1 MKQADSGKTIFI
13 ESEFYQL
20 YKNKQQ
26 VCGDVFLQHKVKD
39 QDRIISVLSDGL
51 GSGIKANVLAT
62 LTATMAINFISNSKE
77 IRSTAETIMR
87 TLPVCK
93 VRKISYSTFTIVDID
108 KNGLTKIIEYDTP
121 SFLLIRN
128 NHQVK
133 VENTKIELKYH
144 KNKEDVLNYS
154 EFTAQMG
161 DRIIFFSDGVSQS
174 GMGTRQM
181 PLGWGDDYIA
191 EYILNSIAKNND
203 ISARELARDIAVRA
217 NFNDG
222 YKAKDDITAGVIY
235 FRQPRKLM
243 LLTGPPFSPLKDAQ
257 ISKELDSFDG
267 KKVICG
273 GTTAKIVSRELN
285 RPVHVD
291 ISRMDENVPPCCTM
305 EGVDLVTEGTYTL
318 GKVMELL
325 ENDTY
330 NSYTDDNGVSKLCN
344 FLLNSDIIH
353 FVVGTRINQ
362 AHQDPNIPV
371 ELGIRRNLIKNI
383 TRLLE
388 EKFLKEIRLQ
398 YL

>member
-20 YKNKQQ
+20 FKNKQQ

-121 SFLLIRN
+121 PFLLIRN
-128 NHQVK
+128 NRQVK

-181 PLGWGDDYIA
+181 PLGWGDDSIA
-191 EYILNSIAKNND
+191 EYVLNSISKNND

-291 ISRMDENVPPCCTM
+291 ISHMDENVPPCCTM
-305 EGVDLVTEGTYTL
+305 EGIDLITEGTYTL

-344 FLLNSDIIH
+344 YLLNSDIIC
-353 FVVGTRINQ
+353 FIVGTRINQ

>member
-1 MKQADSGKTIFI
+1 VKQADSGKTIFI
-13 ESEFYQL
+13 ESEYYQL

-121 SFLLIRN
+121 PFLLIRN
-128 NHQVK
+128 NCQVK
-133 VENTKIELKYH
+133 VNNTKIELKYH

-161 DRIIFFSDGVSQS
+161 DRIIFFSDGVSQA
-174 GMGTRQM
+174 GMGTRRM
-181 PLGWGDDYIA
+181 PLGWGDDSIA
-191 EYILNSIAKNND
+191 EYVLNAIAKNND
-203 ISARELARDIAVRA
+203 VSARELARDIAVRA

-222 YKAKDDITAGVIY
+222 YKAKDDITASVIY

-243 LLTGPPFSPLKDAQ
+243 LLTGPPFSPLKDTQ
-257 ISKELDSFDG
+257 ISKEIDSFDG

-305 EGVDLVTEGTYTL
+305 PGIDLITEGTYTL

-344 FLLNSDIIH
+344 YLLNSDIIY
-353 FVVGTRINQ
+353 FIVGTRINQ